1 MQRSVERV
9 DGVKK
14 VEIDLNTG
22 RVAVEL
28 KPGSA
33 VTAEHLADTVRRAG
47 YTAKRVMLDG
57 RTYTPAEDEGQE
69 K

>member
-1 MQRSVERV
+1 MEGLPAVA
-9 DGVKK
+9 GI
-14 VEIDLNTG
+14 EIDLNTG

-47 YTAKRVMLDG
+47 YTAKRVRLDG
-57 RTYTPAEDEGQE
+57 RTYTPVEDEGQE